1 MQRLEALSA
10 RVAELVLRSR
20 RTVVFTGA
28 GVSTESGIPDFRG
41 PGGLWERYDPGDFTI
56 ERFLKRA
63 ETRQKI
69 WHALGELIGETR
81 PNPAHFAIAELEELG
96 KLDCVIT
103 QNVDG
108 LHQQAG
114 NSPQRVFELHG
125 SLRQA
130 VCLSCG
136 ERYPMEHV
144 RGLLLSG
151 SALACERCR
160 GILKPAAVF
169 FGEALP
175 EQELQESMRRSRASD
190 LFVVV
195 GSTLTVHPAAQMPVY
210 ALEAGAKL
218 VIINL
223 GPTPLDRRATVILRC
238 KAGEIMPAIV
248 EKVKA
253 GLSRPV

>member
-1 MQRLEALSA
+1 MQELEALSA
-10 RVAELVLRSR
+10 RVAELILCSKRA
-20 RTVVFTGA
+20 VVFTGA

-56 ERFLKRA
+56 ERFLKSP
-63 ETRQKI
+63 ESRQRI
-69 WHALGELIGETR
+69 WHALGELLRETR
-81 PNPAHFAIAELEELG
+81 PNAAHWAIAELEKLG

-114 NSPQRVFELHG
+114 NSDQRVFELHG

-130 VCLSCG
+130 ICLSCG

-144 RGLLLSG
+144 RRLLPSG
-151 SALACERCR
+151 VAPTCEKCQ
-160 GILKPAAVF
+160 GMLKPSAVF

-175 EQELQESMRRSRASD
+175 QDEVKESIRRSRTSD

-195 GSTLTVHPAAQMPVY
+195 GSTLTVYPAAYMPVY
-210 ALEAGAKL
+210 AVEAGARL

-223 GPTPLDRRATVILRC
+223 GPTPMDKLAAVVLRQ
-238 KAGEIMPAIV
+238 KAGEALPRIV
-248 EKVKA
+248 EKVRA
-253 GLSRPV
+253 GLSRQA

>member
-1 MQRLEALSA
+1 MQELEPLSA
-10 RVAELVLRSR
+10 RVAELILRSR
-20 RTVVFTGA
+20 RPVVFTGA

-41 PGGLWERYDPGDFTI
+41 PGGLWERYDPDDFTI
-56 ERFLKRA
+56 ERFLKSP

-69 WHALGELIGETR
+69 WQVLGELFREAQ
-81 PNPAHFAIAELEELG
+81 PNPAHCAIAELERLG
-96 KLDCVIT
+96 RLDCVIT

-114 NSPQRVFELHG
+114 NNPQRVFELHG

-144 RGLLLSG
+144 RGLLPSG
-151 SALACERCR
+151 GTPSCEKCQ
-160 GILKPAAVF
+160 GVLKPAAVF

-175 EQELQESMRRSRASD
+175 QDEVQESVRRSRTSD
-190 LFVVV
+190 LFIVV
-195 GSTLTVHPAAQMPVY
+195 GSTLTVYPAAYMPVY
-210 ALEAGAKL
+210 ALEAGARL

-223 GPTPLDRRATVILRC
+223 GPTPMDRLATVILRY
-238 KAGEIMPAIV
+238 KAGEALPRIV